1 MIDLLLKIDIGI
13 SVQIVSMFIQ
23 CWYIYQ
29 CAINII
35 VVVVVVLVGFCLS
48 CKIKIQ
54 SFGGEIGVTFSGY
67 WAG

>member
-35 VVVVVVLVGFCLS
+35 VVVVVLVGFCLS